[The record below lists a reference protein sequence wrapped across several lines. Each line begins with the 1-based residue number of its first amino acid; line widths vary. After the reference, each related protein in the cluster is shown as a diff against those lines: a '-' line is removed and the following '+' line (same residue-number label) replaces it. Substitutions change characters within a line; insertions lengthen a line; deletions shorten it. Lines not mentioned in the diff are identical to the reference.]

1 MAATT
6 TSKPTD
12 GQSKRKAKLA
22 QASVRSNEPVDE
34 QAATSAAENGADGAQ
49 ESNYIKEL
57 QR

>member
-1 MAATT
+1 MGATT

-12 GQSKRKAKLA
+12 GQSKRKAKVA
-22 QASVRSNEPVDE
+22 HANTRGGDAPDE
-34 QAATSAAENGADGAQ
+34 RAATPAQENGVDGST